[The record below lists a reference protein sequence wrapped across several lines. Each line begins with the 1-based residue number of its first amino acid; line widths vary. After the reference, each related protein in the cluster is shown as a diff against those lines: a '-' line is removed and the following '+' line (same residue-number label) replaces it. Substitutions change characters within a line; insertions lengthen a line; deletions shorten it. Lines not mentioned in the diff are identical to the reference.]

1 MPTTT
6 NNLPT
11 DKPVAT
17 IESLPVEIWQL
28 VFMMSTLRDAL
39 VLRQVCARL
48 NAIGHPLAPM
58 WTSHALR
65 VVGVDVKLSYET
77 HFDVCIKSIAWTT
90 LDRRLRVTRGSSSA
104 TKVNVT
110 TFESSSGIDGIAQTV
125 SPAQRTR
132 TILAESVS
140 HACLV
145 RWTKSAP
152 LVYFHRQQRLAVVRL
167 GSTKR
172 IHNDTNPEN
181 DSNVD
186 VTATQMQRLVLDP
199 SIQAM
204 RFVYAIPHSQWVVF
218 KDLHNDVL
226 HLGHINPSHTRVC
239 AVESSQLR
247 SVINAVEIEV
257 GGAGMLLPLGH
268 ADSLVLTIRQ
278 SNPARLYLVGIALG
292 IASDPATSQNPSDN
306 GQLSLTASVKWRCT
320 VPRVQQV
327 YADNHA
333 GYLIL
338 RESAPVKN
346 FRIIRILDGH
356 CATTESFPNPQDGP
370 FIYKPSIYKSWS
382 DNAHFVTC
390 SRFHAIAAVAS
401 EVKVAN
407 LAVTDRVTS
416 VHPFL
421 NSSSGSSSQTKK
433 SILDTLT
440 SAFLSQT
447 QTRAEEQRRSHEDQ
461 FAQLARHTVSPDAS
475 LLAAFHTQTRLL
487 ERESAMRFEFT
498 MQIVD
503 AMSGVVQTFQA
514 EHVERHH
521 QEEPAPTSGSAEGR
535 VWVVYSK
542 WKGEE
547 ASPEQHVEFLSIRPE
562 LVPEA
567 VEI

>member
-1 MPTTT
+1 MLPTTDMS
-6 NNLPT
+6 L
-11 DKPVAT
+11 AT
-17 IESLPVEIWQL
+17 IEMLPVEIWQL
-28 VFMMSTLRDAL
+28 VFMMSSLRDAL

-58 WTSHALR
+58 WTTHALR
-65 VVGVDVKLSYET
+65 VVGVDVKLAYET

-90 LDRRLRVTRGSSSA
+90 LDRRLRVTRGSASA
-104 TKVNVT
+104 TRVNMAT
-110 TFESSSGIDGIAQTV
+110 SDNGADGQTV
-125 SPAQRTR
+125 SLAQPTR
-132 TILAESVS
+132 AILAESVS

-152 LVYFHRQQRLAVVRL
+152 LVYFHLQPLLAVVRL
-167 GSTKR
+167 GFTKR
-172 IHNDTNPEN
+172 MHSDTNQEN
-181 DSNVD
+181 DSNAN
-186 VTATQMQRLVLDP
+186 VTVAQMQRLVLDP

-218 KDLHNDVL
+218 KDSLSDAL
-226 HLGHINPSHTRVC
+226 QLGHVNPGHTRVC

-247 SVINAVEIEV
+247 FVINAVEIEV
-257 GGAGMLLPLGH
+257 GAMGMLLPLRGH
-268 ADSLVLTIRQ
+268 GDSLVLTIRL
-278 SNPARLYLVGIALG
+278 SNPPRLYLVGIALAL
-292 IASDPATSQNPSDN
+292 ASEPANSENPSVN

-338 RESAPVKN
+338 RESAPVKH

-356 CATTESFPNPQDGP
+356 CATTEVMTNPQYGP
-370 FIYKPSIYKSWS
+370 FIYKSTIYKSWS

-390 SRFHAIAAVAS
+390 SRFHSIAAVDSA
-401 EVKVAN
+401 VKIAN

-416 VHPFL
+416 VHPSL
-421 NSSSGSSSQTKK
+421 NPASGTSSQNKK
-433 SILDTLT
+433 SILDTFT

-503 AMSGVVQTFQA
+503 VMSGVVQTFQA
-514 EHVERHH
+514 EHIERHR
-521 QEEPAPTSGSAEGR
+521 QEEPAPASGSAEGR
-535 VWVVYSK
+535 VWVVYSN
-542 WKGEE
+542 WKGEGS
-547 ASPEQHVEFLSIRPE
+547 AEQCVEFLSIRPE
-562 LVPEA
+562 LLPEA